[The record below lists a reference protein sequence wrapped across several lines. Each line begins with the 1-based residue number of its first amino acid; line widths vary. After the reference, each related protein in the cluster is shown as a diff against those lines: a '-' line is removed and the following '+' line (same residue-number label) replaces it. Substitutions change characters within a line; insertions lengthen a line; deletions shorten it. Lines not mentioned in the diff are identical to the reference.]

1 MSTEPMHKITVKIGD
16 SLRTIQADTHEEFV
30 EQLEVAHGSLQQCYD
45 LMVAARAVGNVAQT
59 PAPAPVQAEA
69 VAQPVPAAP
78 AAPAAFTDATV
89 PQCPHGA
96 RTPIARVGN
105 NGPWKGWMCPTP
117 KDTPGQCK
125 PMYVKRGTPEWN
137 NFPANFPA

>member
-30 EQLEVAHGSLQQCYD
+30 EQLELAHGSLQQCYD
-45 LMVAARAVGNVAQT
+45 LMVAARAVGNVAQA

-69 VAQPVPAAP
+69 VAQPASAAP

-89 PQCPHGA
+89 PQCPHGPMTA
-96 RTPIARVGN
+96 RSGSGAK
-105 NGPWKGWMCPTP
+105 GPWKAWFCPTP
-117 KDTPGQCK
+117 KGTPDQCK
-125 PMYVKRGTPEWN
+125 PQFLNRSTPEWN
-137 NFPANFPA
+137 NFPA